1 MTYEEKVHAFGLRW
15 LLDNP
20 GTGAVRLASLDTE
33 RKITLYDETS
43 GGGCSCDYDYD
54 TEYGLV
60 VPDRNGQVYRV
71 ELSGMTFAEVLKA
84 TVEEDGKGL
93 DNIDAAI
100 LESQAQRI
108 GALKD
113 DVRILQ
119 VAKAK
124 VDGELKALKNGL
136 SQQTALWTFLRNMYA
151 DLKDASKGDPRALTT
166 TELHELLNHLYKEL
180 DLWFNSDI
188 GTETSTATFR
198 LYGARSGFAGK
209 AI

>member
-1 MTYEEKVHAFGLRW
+1 MTYEEKVNLFGLRW

-20 GTGAVRLASLDTE
+20 GTGAVRLSSLDTE
-33 RKITLYDETS
+33 RNITLYDETS

-84 TVEEDGKGL
+84 IVEEDGQGL
-93 DNIDAAI
+93 DN
-100 LESQAQRI
+100 LEEVIQEAQTQRI
-108 GALKD
+108 SELKAELALGKVEWAKTGA
-113 DVRILQ
+113 
-119 VAKAK
+119 
-124 VDGELKALKNGL
+124 ELKALKNGL

-151 DLKDASKGDPRALTT
+151 DLKNASKGDPRALTNK
-166 TELHELLNHLYKEL
+166 ELQELLNYLYKEL

-209 AI
+209 AV